1 MPTKLDHFLIWLKI
15 LAIWTGMSALT
26 LLALRWL
33 FNMDLPFTAMNI
45 FKTLVLFIGIVWF
58 QDIVLKITT
67 RTSL

>member
-1 MPTKLDHFLIWLKI
+1 VPTKLDHLLIWLKI

-33 FNMDLPFTAMNI
+33 FNVDLPFTVMNI
-45 FKTLVLFIGIVWF
+45 LKTLVLFIGIVWL